1 MKATLAI
8 ALAAAVLMPQ
18 LRANALPTHGKTMVV
33 IGDDSDRDERESK
46 ADKEEDLYDNGNDAL
61 DDHNWRSAANA
72 FRKVADMRMSHAD
85 AALYWLSYA
94 QNKMGQR
101 SDALST
107 LLELQKA
114 YPKSKWNEDAKALEV
129 EIRQGAGQ
137 KIEPEHVADED
148 LKLMAIQGL
157 MQSDADRAIPI
168 LERILNSPNNSSKV
182 KDRALFVLSQSSS
195 PRAAEILAN
204 TAKGTAHHD
213 LQSKAIR
220 YLGIMGGEN
229 SRRVLAD
236 VYTSSNDLGVKKSI
250 LRSYMISG
258 DRGRLLQLARGEQ
271 NADLRAEA
279 VQQLGVMGA
288 REELSQLYE
297 SESSIDVKKKIIQAM
312 FIGGN
317 ADKLSDLARNEP
329 NLELKLAAIR
339 NLGLLGGSRSGQMLL
354 TLYTTDTRP
363 EIRKAVIQGLFL
375 QNNARVMVDLA
386 RKEKDPEL
394 KRAIIEKLSI
404 MNSKDATDYL
414 MEFLKE

>member
-1 MKATLAI
+1 MKTAITLLLAAT
-8 ALAAAVLMPQ
+8 ALAPLA
-18 LRANALPTHGKTMVV
+18 RANTIPDSGASITV
-33 IGDDSDRDERESK
+33 IDSGDSDDRKEM
-46 ADKEEDLYDNGNDAL
+46 EEDLYDSATDAL
-61 DDHNWRSAANA
+61 DDHDWRRAASE
-72 FRKVADMRMSHAD
+72 FRKVAAMKMSHAD
-85 AALYWLSYA
+85 SAMYWLAYA

-101 SDALST
+101 SEALST
-107 LLELQKA
+107 IIDLQKS

-129 EIRQGAGQ
+129 EIRQSAGQ
-137 KIEPEHVADED
+137 KIQPEHVGDED
-148 LKLMAIQGL
+148 LKLMAIMGL
-157 MQSDADRAIPI
+157 MQSDPERAIPI
-168 LERILNSPNNSSKV
+168 LEGILSSTNNSSKV

-204 TAKGTAHHD
+204 VAKGSAHHD

-236 VYTSSNDLGVKKSI
+236 VYNSSSDASVKKSI

-258 DRGRLLQLARGEQ
+258 DKGRLLTLARGEQ

-317 ADKLSDLARNEP
+317 AQKLGELARTES
-329 NLELKLAAIR
+329 NLDLKLAAIR
-339 NLGLLGGSRSGQMLL
+339 NLGLLGGSRSGQLL
-354 TLYTTDTRP
+354 FSLYESDSRP
-363 EIRKAVIQGLFL
+363 EIRKGVIQGLFL
-375 QNNARVMVDLA
+375 QSNAKGLVDLA

-394 KRAIIEKLSI
+394 KRAIVEKLAI
-404 MNSKDATDYL
+404 MHSKEATDYL